1 MLRRFAPLFL
11 AGIALATSV
20 SASAAEERIDPW
32 QPRFGRTRPL
42 VAVVGQ
48 NAGTELIDFFVPYGV
63 LVESGAADV
72 LSVATEPGPMRMR
85 PALRVQPDTT
95 VDTFDQRFPAGA
107 DFVVV
112 PAVDESRQSDPALLA
127 WLRAQAA
134 KGATVVSICD
144 GAIVAANAGLFDGHR
159 ATGHWATRAQR
170 EREHA
175 ATQWERNTRWVAD
188 GKVVSSAGV
197 SAAIPTSFALV
208 EAIAGREVAQATA
221 ARLGIDAWDAG
232 HDSEQF
238 RLDAQALFTYAI
250 NRWLMPDRRVELS
263 IAQGID
269 DIALALTVDTWART
283 LRSPVAVV
291 FDTAGP
297 LRTHHALTL
306 LPQEAPAGEA
316 HRLPPL
322 GDAPTM
328 QALDVALAGIR
339 NEFGD
344 ATARLVALQLEYPK
358 GYARQR

>member
-1 MLRRFAPLFL
+1 MLRRFALLFL
-11 AGIALATSV
+11 AGITLA
-20 SASAAEERIDPW
+20 ASAVAADERIDPW

-42 VAVVGQ
+42 IAVLGQ

-85 PALRVQPDTT
+85 PALRMQPDAT
-95 VDTFDQRFPAGA
+95 VAEFDQRFPDGA
-107 DFVVV
+107 DYVVV
-112 PAVDESRQSDPALLA
+112 PAVVESHQSDPALLA

-170 EREHA
+170 EREHP

-208 EAIAGREVAQATA
+208 EAIAGRDVAQAA
-221 ARLGIDAWDAG
+221 ADRLGVDAWDAL

-238 RLDAQALFTYAI
+238 RIDARTVFTYAT
-250 NRWLMPDRRVELS
+250 NRWLMPNERVELS
-263 IAQGID
+263 IADGID

-291 FDTAGP
+291 FDTAVP
-297 LRTHHALTL
+297 LRTRHALTL

-322 GDAPTM
+322 GDVPTM
-328 QALDVALAGIR
+328 QALDLALAGIR
-339 NEFGD
+339 RDFGD
-344 ATARLVALQLEYPK
+344 ATARFVALQLEYPK
-358 GYARQR
+358 GYAR

>member
-1 MLRRFAPLFL
+1 MLRRFALLFL

-48 NAGTELIDFFVPYGV
+48 NAGTELIDFF
-63 LVESGAADV
+63 
-72 LSVATEPGPMRMR
+72 
-85 PALRVQPDTT
+85 
-95 VDTFDQRFPAGA
+95 PAGA
-107 DFVVV
+107 DYIVV
-112 PAVDESRQSDPALLA
+112 PAVDESHQSDPALLA
-127 WLRAQAA
+127 WLRAQTA
-134 KGATVVSICD
+134 KGATLVSICD

-170 EREHA
+170 EREHP

-208 EAIAGREVAQATA
+208 EAIAGREVAQANA

-263 IAQGID
+263 IAQGTD

-297 LRTHHALTL
+297 LRTRHALTL

-328 QALDVALAGIR
+328 QALDLALAGIR